1 MFYFQFDY
9 GDFQKDRV
17 FTLTNK
23 TIWVSYK
30 IVVFLKMMRNLRTQR
45 SLHGICSRKWQAL
58 HAGASYVNG
67 RTMVRLLEAT
77 LRKEGESRGTFKEL
91 WVSAP
96 GVAYR
101 FRSQIIS
108 DTKWIQTH
116 LLALFHRCLQ
126 NVQWKQSKSWSRE
139 GELWVVLWVRGSIH
153 QMQGSQADTSGQ
165 NSRAE
170 KNLSE
175 KLQAFRKSKAKT
187 ESEVGALREGVLG
200 IHPLLTPAL

>member
-1 MFYFQFDY
+1 MFCFQVDY
-9 GDFQKDRV
+9 GDLQKDRV

-45 SLHGICSRKWQAL
+45 NLNGIYSRKWQAL

-67 RTMVRLLEAT
+67 GTMIRLLEPT
-77 LRKEGESRGTFKEL
+77 LGKEGESRGTFKEL
-91 WVSAP
+91 LVSAP

-108 DTKWIQTH
+108 DTTWTQTR
-116 LLALFHRCLQ
+116 LLTLFHRCLH
-126 NVQWKQSKSWSRE
+126 NVQGKQRKSWGRA
-139 GELWVVLWVRGSIH
+139 GELWVVPWVRGSIH
-153 QMQGSQADTSGQ
+153 QIQGSQADTSGQ
-165 NSRAE
+165 KGRAE

-187 ESEVGALREGVLG
+187 ESEVGALRDSVLG
-200 IHPLLTPAL
+200 VHPLLTPAL